1 MTSKKNESGID
12 KNKLSYLVGY
22 LYDENMLKSLIGIT
36 TSSYDFTSLTPE
48 IKTSVLQRVTLNTH
62 RGRPAHKSN
71 TDIFYSAKV
80 TLSFTILAH
89 IINIKIIRVT
99 ERIQRLLLPKFYHDR
114 KDTNFLKG
122 LKYFGEKPEIDEK
135 YFYEAPL
142 LGRKLYEYRVDP
154 NDNKRASSIPK
165 ELGWPFPE
173 KFYESIGYTINGF
186 SFFKKFFKNAP
197 SNLRSIL
204 NPQVGLINVEIGLEE
219 ADNNLNNNLFNPEK
233 KKICRKNSRIYCYS
247 HKKLY

>member
-1 MTSKKNESGID
+1 MTWKKNESGID
-12 KNKLSYLVGY
+12 KNRLSYLVGY

-62 RGRPAHKSN
+62 RGMPAHKSN
-71 TDIFYSAKV
+71 TDIFYSAKAA
-80 TLSFTILAH
+80 LSFTILAH
-89 IINIKIIRVT
+89 VINIKIIRVT
-99 ERIQRLLLPKFYHDR
+99 ERIQRLLVPKFYHDR

-186 SFFKKFFKNAP
+186 SFEFKNTP

-233 KKICRKNSRIYCYS
+233 I
-247 HKKLY
+247 KKL